1 MWDLHRVVVELQ
13 YNCLELLN
21 KGIKKIKDVQ
31 YFLVHQWERGVLHSY
46 FSRRKI
52 STFLSASP
60 RKISSYFFFL
70 FYKGNELYQ
79 TMKS

>member
-1 MWDLHRVVVELQ
+1 MWDLHRVVLELQ

-46 FSRRKI
+46 FSVGKSVLFDPLYRGK
-52 STFLSASP
+52 SVHL
-60 RKISSYFFFL
+60 FFF
-70 FYKGNELYQ
+70 FHKGNELHQ